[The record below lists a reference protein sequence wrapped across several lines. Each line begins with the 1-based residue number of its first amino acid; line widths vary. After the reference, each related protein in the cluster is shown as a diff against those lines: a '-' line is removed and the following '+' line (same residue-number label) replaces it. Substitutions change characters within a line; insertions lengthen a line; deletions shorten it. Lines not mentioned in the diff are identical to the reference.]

1 MNPTKNAGAD
11 ESTVNVFLSSR
22 ESKCSKCAG
31 QIDLGDRIT
40 LDGNTATCAEC
51 AGIADLV
58 FLPSGDTALT
68 RRATFHTGKKYP
80 VLKFSSARKRNERQG
95 VLVTQEALDQA
106 KLECEADASERVG
119 KQAVAAKRREKQEA
133 KYRAAFAGRIRE
145 LFPAAPQGVEVIIA
159 EHACQKYSDRVG
171 RIAAAKELSAEPVIR
186 AVIAHI
192 RHAQTE
198 YESLY
203 DEGFKKDD
211 ARRKIRGKVHEVA
224 ARWRGE
230 DQNK

>member
-1 MNPTKNAGAD
+1 MKPTKNAVAD
-11 ESTVNVFLSSR
+11 ENTANVFLSSR

-31 QIDLGDRIT
+31 QVGIGDRIT
-40 LDGNTATCAEC
+40 LDETNATCAQC

-68 RRATFHTGKKYP
+68 RRATLHTGKKYP
-80 VLKFSSARKRNERQG
+80 VLKFSRARKRNERQG

-106 KLECEADASERVG
+106 KLECETDASEREG
-119 KQAVAAKRREKQEA
+119 KQAVAAKRREKQEVEYHA
-133 KYRAAFAGRIRE
+133 TFAMKIRE

-171 RIAAAKELSAEPVIR
+171 RAAGAKQLNPKYVDR
-186 AVIAHI
+186 AVVAHI

-203 DEGFKKDD
+203 DKGFEKDD
-211 ARRKIRGKVHEVA
+211 ARREIREKVHEVA

-230 DQNK
+230 DQDK